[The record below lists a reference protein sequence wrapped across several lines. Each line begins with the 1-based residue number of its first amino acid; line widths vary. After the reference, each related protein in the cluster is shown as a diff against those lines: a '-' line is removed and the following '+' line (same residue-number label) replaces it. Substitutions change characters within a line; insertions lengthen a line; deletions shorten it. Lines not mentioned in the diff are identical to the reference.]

1 MKETNKKKLR
11 GKQGTFYKLLTL
23 KAVTTVSYDFFS
35 KKSVC
40 RAKEINDIIT
50 LKPLMLI
57 SACRTTV

>member
-1 MKETNKKKLR
+1 MKETNKKKIR

-40 RAKEINDIIT
+40 RAKEINDI
-50 LKPLMLI
+50 
-57 SACRTTV
+57 CDHGRVTVHG